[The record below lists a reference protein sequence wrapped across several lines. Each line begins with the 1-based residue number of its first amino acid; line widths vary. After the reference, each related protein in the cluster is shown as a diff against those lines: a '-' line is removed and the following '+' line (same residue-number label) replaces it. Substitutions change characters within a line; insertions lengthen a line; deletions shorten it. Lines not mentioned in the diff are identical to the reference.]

1 MNVNL
6 NSKVVGYIF
15 YLIPFLI
22 SFFMMAAVII
32 YPHYGLF
39 SDAGQII
46 DYPKNFINSF
56 PDSISTLMPLEDGRW
71 NPMFHS
77 LSIFI
82 YYLFPDSS
90 RAFYIM
96 QFIFLCIELCV
107 LQYIIYKFT
116 NNKLLSLLAIF
127 IYVFSSSFFE
137 NFYTLDKV
145 EPRITFFMSL
155 IFLFLVIRFFNIK
168 NKSLSIFLVFQAF
181 LYSLMMFSKETSVF
195 LIASTFVSLLFIY
208 FIGNNSHLINIFKKV
223 FIVQLSVVVLYIGL
237 FKYLSF
243 KMSYRYV
250 KYDIDFS
257 LIIKNIQYYLL
268 TSPEFLILLI
278 IILVYFVRFTKKL
291 IKKDTLSNIES
302 FQLLLIFSF
311 LAYFCGICL
320 WRWPLDYYLLPA
332 HFLMSLIVPLFLYE
346 NINSI
351 LRVKKI
357 NILIILICI
366 FWMILI
372 VNRINIGISIYY
384 LDALK
389 DKLAFMLSE
398 NQYKDR
404 RFILPLTSP
413 SSAEI
418 GERIKYF
425 TNLNKNDNSTIN
437 LYNFW
442 EKPFFNREN
451 IDRFNN
457 EPGVTPNREQL
468 ENLRVFKNNFII
480 WKFAEINLMQERDVD
495 YDSLWSNSFLKKGD
509 LILLSY
515 GNLKKTSNTRGLSLH
530 QQTIDS
536 FLNEMPIKLRKI
548 DFVEN
553 NIFFMNMGWAI
564 FEVESDFLDNRIEY
578 DEYNF
583 KKLNYGS
590 DDILNNSI
598 EDAKLLFGFGWYS
611 VEKQNSSKFRWSDK
625 TSELVLHN
633 LPFGKYKISIDL
645 EPLKHGDEINIINNN
660 MQIYKSNLES
670 RNVISFNFDS
680 NGEKVQILE
689 VQLKLLN
696 KISNDP
702 RNLGIRVY
710 SLKVENL

>member
-1 MNVNL
+1 MNINL
-6 NSKVVGYIF
+6 NSKIQSIIF
-15 YLIPFLI
+15 YSIPFFI
-22 SFFMMAAVII
+22 SFFIMAVVII

-71 NPMFHS
+71 NPIFH
-77 LSIFI
+77 LVSIFI
-82 YYLFPDSS
+82 YYIFPDSS
-90 RAFYIM
+90 RAFYFI
-96 QFIFLCIELCV
+96 QFLFLSVELYV
-107 LQYIIYKFT
+107 LLFIIYKFT
-116 NNKLLSLLAIF
+116 NNKLLSLLALF
-127 IYVFSSSFFE
+127 MYVFSSSFFE

-155 IFLFLVIRFFNIK
+155 IFLSLVMKIFNTN
-168 NKSLSIFLVFQAF
+168 NKSFTVFLVFQSF
-181 LYSLMMFSKETSVF
+181 LYSLMMFSKETSIF
-195 LIASTFVSLLFIY
+195 LIASTMVSFFYLY

-257 LIIKNIQYYLL
+257 LIIKNILYYLL

-278 IILVYFVRFTKKL
+278 IILVYLIRFTKKL

-311 LAYFCGICL
+311 LAYFSGICL

-351 LRVKKI
+351 LRVKRI
-357 NILIILICI
+357 NILIILIFI

-372 VNRINIGISIYY
+372 VNRISIGISIYH

-425 TNLNKNDNSTIN
+425 TNVNKQDESKIN

-451 IDRFNN
+451 TARFNN
-457 EPGVTPNREQL
+457 EPGVSPTKEQL
-468 ENLRVFKNNFII
+468 KYLVTSKNNFII
-480 WKFAEINLMQERDVD
+480 WKFAETNLMVERNIDF
-495 YDSLWSNSFLKKGD
+495 DSIWSSSFLKKGD
-509 LILLSY
+509 LILVSY

-530 QQTIDS
+530 QKTIDS

-553 NIFFMNMGWAI
+553 NMFFMNMGWAI
-564 FEVESDFLDNRIEY
+564 FEVESDLLDSVIKY
-578 DEYNF
+578 DEYNL
-583 KKLNYGS
+583 KKLNYDS
-590 DDILNNSI
+590 DEILNNVK
-598 EDAKLLFGFGWYS
+598 DAKLLFGFGWHG

-625 TSELVLHN
+625 NSELVLYN
-633 LPFGKYKISIDL
+633 LPLGKYRIIIDL
-645 EPLKHGDEINIINNN
+645 EPLRQGDEIKIINNN
-660 MQIYKSNLES
+660 SLIYKSDLHTKDT
-670 RNVISFNFDS
+670 IIFNFDS
-680 NGEKVQILE
+680 TGEKVQILDI
-689 VQLKLLN
+689 QLKLLN
-696 KISNDP
+696 KIINDP
-702 RNLGIRVY
+702 RNLGIRVF